1 MMIFLLIWNEML
13 TISVCILG
21 IIFIVSK
28 SSKSYLSCV
37 AFWIPFFFYQRFW
50 ENNEETSSFIR
61 EEDFCSWGI
70 KLNRW
75 NLFKLHLVF
84 YLHRILKKK
93 KRWGIQ
99 KGNSY
104 CKSYLSLPFRS
115 KASKLKCVAM
125 LSSHCLLSFFI
136 KRQCTSYQ
144 NNWNQ

>member
-1 MMIFLLIWNEML
+1 ML
-13 TISVCILG
+13 TTSVCILG

-37 AFWIPFFFYQRFW
+37 AFWIPFFFIKDSEKIMRKFPSLERKIFVPGEW
-50 ENNEETSSFIR
+50 NWIDETSSNSTLYFTYTELKFFFLKRR
-61 EEDFCSWGI
+61 E
-70 KLNRW
+70 
-75 NLFKLHLVF
+75 
-84 YLHRILKKK
+84 
-93 KRWGIQ
+93 RWGIQ

-115 KASKLKCVAM
+115 KASKTKCVAM